1 MIIYNDSG
9 IMSAKYIV
17 HFGFNT
23 LHFYEINVNS
33 NENEDSSCLLMIS
46 PLCWALCVHHF

>member
-17 HFGFNT
+17 HFYT
-23 LHFYEINVNS
+23 QIHFLNGLEKQSKPNIPLYHPS
-33 NENEDSSCLLMIS
+33 HQGS
-46 PLCWALCVHHF
+46 PTIYVGKI